1 MGEAIL
7 ESHGISSEKKK
18 GGKIRGKNVS
28 KMRDRKQFNCEI
40 LFNMRVYLDKKTEK
54 KLKEWE
60 RIRSEILNSPSS

>member
-18 GGKIRGKNVS
+18 GGRFEGK
-28 KMRDRKQFNCEI
+28 MCPRCGTEKQFNCEI

-60 RIRSEILNSPSS
+60 RIRSEILNNPSS